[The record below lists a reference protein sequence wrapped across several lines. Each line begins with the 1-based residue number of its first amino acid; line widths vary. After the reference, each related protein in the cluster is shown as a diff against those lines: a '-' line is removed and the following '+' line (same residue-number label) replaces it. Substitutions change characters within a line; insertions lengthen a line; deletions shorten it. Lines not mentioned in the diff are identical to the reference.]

1 MLKTLIYPNIFHCA
15 LHISRMIDKPI
26 EETLTNCYNA
36 ASRHLTK
43 SIAAL
48 EIVTENRLL
57 DVAYVKK
64 VEYGSD
70 DDEKEVKA
78 VEVEKKEEEAEKK
91 SDEVDKNA
99 EEAAEKS
106 EAEKAFEK
114 HINEATPVVEP
125 ESQLVTEVYHPDA
138 QKLAEAQSLVED
150 LGLGSPA
157 PLKLKDYNAE
167 FEAKV
172 KEAGDNE
179 SFKAYKY
186 AVEIRYRGH
195 INFW

>member
-1 MLKTLIYPNIFHCA
+1 
-15 LHISRMIDKPI
+15 
-26 EETLTNCYNA
+26 
-36 ASRHLTK
+36 
-43 SIAAL
+43 
-48 EIVTENRLL
+48 
-57 DVAYVKK
+57 
-64 VEYGSD
+64 
-70 DDEKEVKA
+70 
-78 VEVEKKEEEAEKK
+78 
-91 SDEVDKNA
+91 
-99 EEAAEKS
+99 
-106 EAEKAFEK
+106 
-114 HINEATPVVEP
+114 
-125 ESQLVTEVYHPDA
+125 
-138 QKLAEAQSLVED
+138 VED

>member
-1 MLKTLIYPNIFHCA
+1 MMKRKLKLWKWK
-15 LHISRMIDKPI
+15 RRK
-26 EETLTNCYNA
+26 
-36 ASRHLTK
+36 RK
-43 SIAAL
+43 
-48 EIVTENRLL
+48 R
-57 DVAYVKK
+57 K
-64 VEYGSD
+64 
-70 DDEKEVKA
+70 
-78 VEVEKKEEEAEKK
+78 KK

-114 HINEATPVVEP
+114 HINEATPVAEP
-125 ESQLVTEVYHPDA
+125 ECQLAEAQSDVYHPDA
-138 QKLAEAQSLVED
+138 AKLAEAQSLVED

-195 INFW
+195 INFWQNSINREKEEDKNESKVFKAGRCVRKAFIFAIVAGLFSFIAYGQY

>member
-1 MLKTLIYPNIFHCA
+1 
-15 LHISRMIDKPI
+15 MIDKPI

-70 DDEKEVKA
+70 DDEKTEKA
-78 VEVEKKEEEAEKK
+78 VEMEKKEEEAEKK

-114 HINEATPVVEP
+114 HINEATPVAEP
-125 ESQLVTEVYHPDA
+125 ESQLAEVYHPDPT
-138 QKLAEAQSLVED
+138 KLAEAQSLVED